1 MFKSWKII
9 RVDFVALLFP
19 CFLKGFAPAFGETPY
34 QNLYLIFGE
43 KEYFPRGCALGLGE
57 FEWGSLNLTNKMGD
71 KIN

>member
-34 QNLYLIFGE
+34 QVCAMFGK
-43 KEYFPRGCALGLGE
+43 KEYFPRGCALGLWE
-57 FEWGSLNLTNKMGD
+57 FEWGSLGLTNKMGD
-71 KIN
+71 KIH